1 VTLVQDLK
9 AIRFLQGTKISHDYD
24 GDRIDTFSY
33 RELIGLNS
41 PCIGIP
47 CKPNGLLIIDVDVE
61 GPTHKKD
68 GREFWTKF
76 SAENGM
82 PDTYTVGTP
91 SGGFHYYFK
100 LPESINPDTFVCP
113 KELSQ
118 GIDIKWNG
126 WVGAPPSQG
135 YTIVWGDVSKIQIAP
150 PSLMLYISSLIKGA
164 STKTF
169 DFVGGDKPLV
179 LHRPFTPAQLHEL
192 KKKIEWLQT
201 NGSLSRSEWR
211 DGIFSMKAGI
221 DDPVLLDEMLDKWSH
236 NRAYSPGDEDLAR
249 EMAAKSDKH
258 GPVGPGTV
266 LAILRQVAQREGAPV
281 VETPFTTQEI
291 IDRSKIQIG
300 FNKDGSIKV
309 EASESNAAA
318 LLGAIFDDTI
328 LYHDS
333 RTDLY
338 IYKGKSHS
346 DTELVN
352 MFLPIIQSPTYG
364 LGLEKFRKSAVA
376 AGLDVLMSARQ
387 KDPHQIYLKSLTWDG
402 IKRIEKFFP
411 EYVGAED
418 SAYTR
423 LVGANFWTSL
433 AARGLRPGC
442 KFDSMVV
449 LEGHEGIA
457 KSSLVEAIGGEYTF
471 TPAKKDALKD
481 LDTLRAMHQSVIV
494 ELPELLGLVGETSE
508 VVKGFLAKPFDHIRA
523 LFAKRAMKSMRG
535 FIFVGT
541 TNSDKYLAAT
551 MGIRRF
557 WPIKIPKAVR
567 FINMS
572 KVKCDRDQL
581 FAEGIAM
588 LNDGHKYWHVPEEM
602 LDVIVEARVM
612 DEPLMSPIKE
622 MIPVLGNSWSS
633 TDIYKRLEAG
643 GLITRGLSS
652 VMVGRIDSALSR
664 LGCEYNVEDGNKLW
678 KNKVSFQ
685 GYSLDSLM

>member
-1 VTLVQDLK
+1 VQDLK
-9 AIRFLQGTKISHDYD
+9 AIRFLQGTKISHDYE
-24 GDRIDTFSY
+24 GDNVNTFSY
-33 RELIGLNS
+33 RELCGLNS

-47 CKPNGLLIIDVDVE
+47 CRQNRLIVVDVDVE

-68 GREFWTKF
+68 GREFWAKF
-76 SAENGM
+76 SEENGI

-91 SGGFHYYFK
+91 SGGYHYYFK
-100 LPESINPDTFVCP
+100 LPESINADTFSP
-113 KELSQ
+113 PGEMAQ
-118 GIDIKWNG
+118 GVDLKWNG

-135 YTIVWGDVSKIQIAP
+135 YSILSGNITTIEVAP
-150 PSLMLYISSLIKGA
+150 PSLMMYLSSIVKGGG
-164 STKTF
+164 TKTF
-169 DFVGGDKPLV
+169 DFVGSDKPLV
-179 LHRPFTPAQLHEL
+179 LHRPFSVAQLHEL
-192 KKKIEWLQT
+192 RKKIEWLQT
-201 NGSLSRSEWR
+201 NGSLSRAEWR

-221 DDPVLLDEMLDKWSH
+221 DDPALLDEMLEKWSH
-236 NRAYSPGDEDLAR
+236 NRAYAPGDEELAR
-249 EMAAKSDKH
+249 EMAARSDKH
-258 GPVGPGTV
+258 GPIGPGTV
-266 LAILRQVAQREGAPV
+266 LAILRQVAQREGAPI

-291 IDRSKIQIG
+291 IDRSKIQVG
-300 FNKDGSIKV
+300 FNKDGSLKV

-318 LLGAIFDDTI
+318 LIGAIFDDKI

-364 LGLEKFRKSAVA
+364 LGMEKFRKSQVA

-387 KDPHQIYLKSLTWDG
+387 KDPHKEYLKSLKWDG
-402 IKRIEKFFP
+402 VKRIERFFP
-411 EYVGAED
+411 DYVGTED
-418 SAYTR
+418 SEYTR
-423 LVGANFWTSL
+423 LVGKNFWTSI

-457 KSSLVEAIGGEYTF
+457 KSSLVEAIGGEYTY

-494 ELPELLGLVGETSE
+494 ELPELLGLVGESSE

-523 LFAKRAMKSMRG
+523 LFAKKAMKSMRG
-535 FIFVGT
+535 FVFIGT

-557 WPIKIPKAVR
+557 WPIRIPRHVK

-572 KVKCDRDQL
+572 AVKCDRDQL
-581 FAEGIAM
+581 FAEGIEL
-588 LNDGHKYWHVPEEM
+588 LNDGHKYWHVPESM
-602 LDVIVEARVM
+602 LDSIVEERIV
-612 DEPLMSPIKE
+612 DEPLMVPIKD
-622 MIPVLGNSWSS
+622 MIPVLGQAW
-633 TDIYKRLEAG
+633 TATEIYKRLEAG
-643 GLITRGLSS
+643 GLVTRGLSNA
-652 VMVGRIDSALSR
+652 VITRIESALNR
-664 LGCEYNVEDGNKLW
+664 IGCESHVIGGCKMWN
-678 KNKVSFQ
+678 NKVEVFS
-685 GYSLDSLM
+685 GLDSLI